1 MLVTSDTVS
10 LLLVG
15 MSGVVYTQKQKVR
28 VRGEDGDKEIK
39 EVTGHA
45 VIFIR
50 NEPDLGWRESQ
61 KVQLM
66 LGKGSELSMKMGRG

>member
-39 EVTGHA
+39 EVKGQA
-45 VIFIR
+45 VNIIR

>member
-15 MSGVVYTQKQKVR
+15 MSGVVYTQKQKVL
-28 VRGEDGDKEIK
+28 VRGEDGDEEIKEIK
-39 EVTGHA
+39 GQA
-45 VIFIR
+45 VNIIS

-61 KVQLM
+61 KVQ
-66 LGKGSELSMKMGRG
+66 

>member
-28 VRGEDGDKEIK
+28 VRGEDGDEEIKEIK
-39 EVTGHA
+39 GQA
-45 VIFIR
+45 VNIIS

-61 KVQLM
+61 KVQ
-66 LGKGSELSMKMGRG
+66 